1 LNPGEKALR
10 VSVLL
15 AAGIAAFGAAIHLA
29 AIVGG
34 PSWYA
39 YFGAP
44 PSIVASARD
53 GTWLA
58 PVSAAMI
65 AGLMALCALYACS
78 AVRLIPRLP
87 LLRPALASMAAVCL
101 IRGFALIP
109 LSFKYPELINTFEVV
124 AAIIWSTAGVGFAA
138 GFWAARSV
146 LSIERIIRG
155 NT

>member
-1 LNPGEKALR
+1 MKKSSR
-10 VSVLL
+10 VLVLL
-15 AAGIAAFGAAIHLA
+15 AAGIAAFGSAIHLA

-34 PSWYA
+34 PPWYA
-39 YFGAP
+39 YFNAP
-44 PSIVASARD
+44 PSVVASARD

-78 AVRLIPRLP
+78 AVRLIRRLP
-87 LLRPALASMAAVCL
+87 FLRLALASMAAVCL
-101 IRGFALIP
+101 VRSLALIP

-124 AAIIWSTAGVGFAA
+124 ASIIWATAGVGFAV
-138 GFWAARSV
+138 GFQATRSAF
-146 LSIERIIRG
+146 SGERIIRG